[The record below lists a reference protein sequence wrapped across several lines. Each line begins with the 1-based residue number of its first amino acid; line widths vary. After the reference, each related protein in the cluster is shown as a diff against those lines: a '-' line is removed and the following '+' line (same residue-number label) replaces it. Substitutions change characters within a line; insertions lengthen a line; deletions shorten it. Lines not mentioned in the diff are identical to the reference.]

1 MNEKSLEEKRM
12 DDILKKYNNSIDS
25 KVHED
30 LVKALF
36 EEDVEY
42 SLEHISRN
50 YIEAFKDI
58 KTDTFWIDRESELL
72 GAIIGYIKN
81 VYQENSSKRN
91 LNEIVNF
98 LIYNDFVNYQNASEL
113 FELNNIKGE
122 ALELWNN
129 YLELTQSKYK
139 RYVVGLGLIQKIRDS
154 IMVEGIKNKKAI

>member
-36 EEDVEY
+36 EEDEEY

-81 VYQENSSKRN
+81 VYQENSLKRN

-129 YLELTQSKYK
+129 YLEFTQSKYK

>member
-36 EEDVEY
+36 EEEVEY

-129 YLELTQSKYK
+129 YLEFTQSKYK

-154 IMVEGIKNKKAI
+154 IMVEGIKNKKAV

>member
-36 EEDVEY
+36 EEEVEY

-122 ALELWNN
+122 PLELWNN
-129 YLELTQSKYK
+129 YLEFTQSKYK